1 MPNIQ
6 LVEYT
11 RSIGPYS
18 EELVA
23 VFNPDVITAESV
35 TRKIQE
41 ETAEQCKDIIVTR
54 KTQYENVFGG
64 LPEIPVRITEKPVKD
79 FLRELPSDER
89 VTEYQ
94 YRAKHQGVWYDVVR
108 LNKSKKVFTLACDD
122 GTNMSVSHHHI
133 ERVKDYVND

>member
-11 RSIGPYS
+11 RSIGTYS
-18 EELVA
+18 QQLIA

-35 TRKIQE
+35 TEKIQA
-41 ETAEQCKDIIVTR
+41 ETAEQCKDIIVTT
-54 KTQYENVFGG
+54 KEQYENVFGH
-64 LPEIPVRITEKPVKD
+64 LPDIPEQTTEKPVKD
-79 FLRELPSDER
+79 FLRDLPSDER

-94 YRAKHQGVWYDVVR
+94 YRAKHQGQWYDVVR

-122 GTNMSVSHHHI
+122 GINMSVSHHHI
-133 ERVKDYVND
+133 ESVKGYTD